1 MLKRYEGEMVMQADR
16 LSAVA
21 VLGVPLELGA
31 GRAGTSFGP
40 DAIRRAGLQSRLE
53 ALGLEVSDE
62 GDITVASALPSQQA
76 EENPLLNMKHAR
88 EIIRVN
94 RILSRRVSALHDGGR
109 LPLILGGD
117 HSLALG
123 TIAGAARSRGR
134 IGVIWIDAHGD
145 VNTADTSPSGNVHG
159 MPLAAALGYGH
170 RALTAIGGRQPLVR
184 PENVVLIGVRSLDPG
199 ERSLLRQTGVTVFT
213 MPEIDRHG
221 MAFVMEQAI
230 AMATRGTSGVHLSFD
245 MDSLDPLHAP
255 GVGTPVAGGLTIRE
269 AHLAMELLAAAR
281 VVGSADLVEV
291 NPLLDDGNR
300 SAELAVDLAASLFG
314 ETIL

>member
-1 MLKRYEGEMVMQADR
+1 MFMQAEMP
-16 LSAVA
+16 LAVA
-21 VLGVPLELGA
+21 LLGVPLELGA
-31 GRAGTSFGP
+31 GRIGTSLGP
-40 DAIRRAGLQSRLE
+40 DAIRRAGLISRLG
-53 ALGLEVSDE
+53 ALGREVSDE
-62 GDITVASALPSQQA
+62 GDLAVASALSAQQA
-76 EENPLLNMKHAR
+76 GESPLPNMKHAR
-88 EIIRVN
+88 EIIRAN
-94 RILSRRVSALHDGGR
+94 RSLSRRVTGLLDSGR

-170 RALTAIGGRQPLVR
+170 RSLTSIGGRQPPVR
-184 PENVVLIGVRSLDPG
+184 PEHTVLIGVRSLDPG
-199 ERSLLRQTGVTVFT
+199 ERSLLRQIGVTVFT
-213 MPEIDRHG
+213 MHEIDRHG

-230 AMATRGTSGVHLSFD
+230 AMATRGTSGVHLSLD
-245 MDSLDPLHAP
+245 MDSLDPLYAP

-281 VVGSADLVEV
+281 IVGSADLVEV
-291 NPLLDDGNR
+291 NPLLDEGNR
-300 SAELAVDLAASLFG
+300 TAELAVDLAASLFG